1 MVDALTGVRMGRKRW
16 TRAWLGVCVK
26 EVLLI
31 HREMEMMMGLP
42 LGWLVA

>member
-1 MVDALTGVRMGRKRW
+1 MGRKRRM
-16 TRAWLGVCVK
+16 RAWLGVCVK

-31 HREMEMMMGLP
+31 TREIERMMGWP